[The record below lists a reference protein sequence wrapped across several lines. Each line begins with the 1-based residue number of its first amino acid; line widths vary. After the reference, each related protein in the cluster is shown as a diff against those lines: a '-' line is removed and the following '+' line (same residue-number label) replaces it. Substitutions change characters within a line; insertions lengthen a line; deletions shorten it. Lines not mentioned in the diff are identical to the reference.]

1 MAFTAADVAAIEAAM
16 VTAAVDGIASVTV
29 DGQTVTARSLDEL
42 TRLLAMVRSQVVAAD
57 TSGGMRIRTLVPPG
71 CG

>member
-1 MAFTAADVAAIEAAM
+1 MAFTAADIAAIESAM

-29 DGQTVTARSLDEL
+29 DGNTVTNRSLDEL
-42 TRLLAMVRSQVVAAD
+42 RRLLEMVTAQVAG
-57 TSGGMRIRTLVPPG
+57 TSTTGGMRIRTLVPPE

>member
-1 MAFTAADVAAIEAAM
+1 MAFSAADIAAIEAAM
-16 VTAAVDGIASVTV
+16 VIAAVDGIASVTI

-42 TRLLAMVRSQVVAAD
+42 TRLLAMVRSQVTASA
-57 TSGGMRIRTLVPPG
+57 TTGGMRIRTLVPPE